1 MRGRRMGVGAACGVA
16 LGLAGVFALDAGT
29 GQADGQAGFTV
40 SAAQLKINQSISQ
53 AAVRRSNR
61 SLNYLAPVRTAA
73 GDAADTGRSGVTP
86 LAAVPGSGQGWR
98 GAQIADGAITTGK
111 LAGGAVGGAQIAD
124 GAVGEAA
131 LSPELR
137 RARTRWIV
145 KVDNMMGVPV
155 TRGSSPAFSM
165 TRLATGTY
173 LSDFAADVRGCNWTA
188 TPTIDSGVPAAQTA
202 RTMPDPGGN
211 SNRVLTETFNGAGFL
226 VDSGV
231 GVQVHC

>member
-1 MRGRRMGVGAACGVA
+1 MRKRRMGVGAVFGVA
-16 LGLAGVFALDAGT
+16 LGLTGVLALDAGT
-29 GQADGQAGFTV
+29 GQADGQRGFTV
-40 SAAQLKINQSISQ
+40 SPAQLKINQSISQ

-61 SLNYLAPVRTAA
+61 SLNYLAPVRTGAS
-73 GDAADTGRSGVTP
+73 DAADTGRSGVTP
-86 LAAVPGSGQGWR
+86 LAAVPGSGRGWTA
-98 GAQIADGAITTGK
+98 AQIADGAITTGK
-111 LAGGAVGGAQIAD
+111 LAADAVGGAQIAD

-131 LSPELR
+131 LSADLR
-137 RARTRWIV
+137 RSRTKWIV

-155 TRGSSPAFSM
+155 TRGSSPAFAM

-173 LSDFAADVRGCNWTA
+173 LTDFGVDVRGCNWTA

-211 SNRVLTETFNGAGFL
+211 PNRVLTETFNGAGFL

-231 GVQVHC
+231 GVQVYC